1 MANLLVTTCQKILSH
16 SNGFLFQRKWR
27 LRGIKIKVTMH
38 FYLLYILSSRRFF
51 GCEFTSIDLFVCGY
65 VSFLMYLSFPFL
77 LKRDVIFIKK
87 GQLSMYQRRILMYL
101 PRIKLACVHHKALCI
116 DSFAGYTGTYS
127 SPHLRSPCK
136 NLKKNV
142 CCSRLF
148 GVTGNCAAC
157 SKLIPA
163 FEMVMRAKDNVYHL
177 DCFACQLCNQ
187 R

>member
-1 MANLLVTTCQKILSH
+1 MNSPLL
-16 SNGFLFQRKWR
+16 
-27 LRGIKIKVTMH
+27 
-38 FYLLYILSSRRFF
+38 
-51 GCEFTSIDLFVCGY
+51 TSVWCGY

-77 LKRDVIFIKK
+77 LKQDVIFIKK
-87 GQLSMYQRRILMYL
+87 GQLSMYHRRIFMYTR
-101 PRIKLACVHHKALCI
+101 RIKLTCVLIVLQGIISIFSGQQIRFPWKSL
-116 DSFAGYTGTYS
+116 
-127 SPHLRSPCK
+127 K
-136 NLKKNV
+136 QKKNIYR
-142 CCSRLF
+142 SRLF

>member
-1 MANLLVTTCQKILSH
+1 MNSPLLTSVRC
-16 SNGFLFQRKWR
+16 
-27 LRGIKIKVTMH
+27 
-38 FYLLYILSSRRFF
+38 SS
-51 GCEFTSIDLFVCGY
+51 

-77 LKRDVIFIKK
+77 LKQDVIFIKK
-87 GQLSMYQRRILMYL
+87 GRLSMYHWRIFMYAH
-101 PRIKLACVHHKALCI
+101 RIKLTCVLIVLQSIISIFSGHQIRFPWNSLK
-116 DSFAGYTGTYS
+116 
-127 SPHLRSPCK
+127 
-136 NLKKNV
+136 KKNV
-142 CCSRLF
+142 YCSRLF